1 MSDMET
7 LNKILAKA
15 KMSPDLRNA
24 VMELKNAIKSGN
36 KIMAYELSAVKSF
49 IGGDLKKPSTYHFR
63 EDMDY
68 NEKALGSSVYS
79 LLDSVHFHIAMETQK
94 IPAGMMVFSA
104 SGIRQKGMPTG
115 KSKTLE
121 LIKKEHERAIRETK
135 MEMVI

>member
-1 MSDMET
+1 MGNMET

-24 VMELKNAIKSGN
+24 VIELRNAIKSGN

-49 IGGDLKKPSTYHFR
+49 IGGDLKTPSTYRFR

-79 LLDSVHFHIAMETQK
+79 LLDSVHFHIAMKTQK

-104 SGIRQKGMPTG
+104 DGIQQKGMPTG

-121 LIKKEHERAIRETK
+121 LIRKEHERAVRETK
-135 MEMVI
+135 MKKVV